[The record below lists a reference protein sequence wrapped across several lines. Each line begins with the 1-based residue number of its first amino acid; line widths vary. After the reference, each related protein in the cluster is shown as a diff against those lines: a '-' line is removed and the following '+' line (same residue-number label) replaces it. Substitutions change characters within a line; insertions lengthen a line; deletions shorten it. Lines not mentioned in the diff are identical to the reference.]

1 MAKISSDKLPV
12 ILLLTHVGATRVL
25 LKKTFDEEYFILE
38 VDYPKEVVEKVK
50 STKLEVI
57 ILDDKTQFALDE
69 LCKEIRLIPSLKNVP
84 ILIISNNLKRSYL
97 KQLVTAGANDFL
109 HEPLDQEAIHDRIES
124 VIQKYSMQQKLG
136 PLALGISKQAPSLTD
151 KKLCSSRVSVHDKAL
166 QEIRRALEAKQ
177 SISLLMI
184 NIDQIEKVHTRWGE
198 LACEE
203 ILVSIEDHL
212 IKHARAQDI
221 CLRATQ
227 ERFILILPKTSQT
240 AAKLL
245 AETIEESF
253 ENTKFT
259 SHKGSVRLTV
269 SIGVVALSETDSC
282 TTDAYDYLQKM
293 LKTGEQHLEK
303 AKKIGQRIVSS

>member
-1 MAKISSDKLPV
+1 
-12 ILLLTHVGATRVL
+12 VL
-25 LKKTFDEEYFILE
+25 LKKIFNEEYFVLE
-38 VDYPKEVVEKVK
+38 VDYPKEVIEKVK

-69 LCKEIRLIPSLKNVP
+69 LCKEIRLIPSSKNVP
-84 ILIISNNLKRSYL
+84 ILIVSNNLKRSYL

-124 VIQKYSMQQKLG
+124 VIKKYSMQQKLG
-136 PLALGISKQAPSLTD
+136 PLALGISKQPPHLND
-151 KKLCSSRVSVHDKAL
+151 KKLCSSRVSIHDTAL

-184 NIDQIEKVHTRWGE
+184 NIDQITKVQQRWGALAAEE
-198 LACEE
+198 L
-203 ILVSIEDHL
+203 LTSIEAHL
-212 IKHARAQDI
+212 VKHARAQDV
-221 CLRATQ
+221 CLPATQ
-227 ERFILILPKTSQT
+227 ERFILVLPKTSQT

-253 ENTKFT
+253 KNRKFT
-259 SHKGSVRLTV
+259 TYKGAIRLTI
-269 SIGVVALSETDSC
+269 SIGVVSLSETDDPA
-282 TTDAYDYLQKM
+282 TDAYDYLQKM

-303 AKKIGQRIVSS
+303 AKKIGQRIVSN

>member
-25 LKKTFDEEYFILE
+25 LKKIFDEEYFILE
-38 VDYPKEVVEKVK
+38 VDYPKEALEKAK

-57 ILDDKTQFALDE
+57 ILDDKTQFALDD
-69 LCKEIRLIPSLKNVP
+69 LCKEIRLIPSLKNIP

-97 KQLVTAGANDFL
+97 KELVTAGANDFL

-124 VIQKYSMQQKLG
+124 VIQKHSMQQKLG
-136 PLALGISKQAPSLTD
+136 PLALGISKQAATLSD

-184 NIDQIEKVHTRWGE
+184 NIDQMEKVQTRWGE
-198 LACEE
+198 LAAEE
-203 ILVSIEDHL
+203 LLASIEEHL
-212 IKHARAQDI
+212 VKHARAQDI

-240 AAKLL
+240 AANLL

-259 SHKGSVRLTV
+259 THKGSVRLTV
-269 SIGVVALSETDSC
+269 SIGVVSLSETDNS